1 MNSRRNEQNFSPL
14 SSDQHRI
21 GVKEKAGGIDW
32 HNSKRRAELAKMR
45 IQKRFSKENTAIA
58 WRFLDRLRLDNMSY
72 GRIENYSGSVIRVL
86 HLKDDKE
93 IKDWS
98 KEEIEKV
105 HMMIA
110 DSSYE
115 NSVKKDT
122 LTALKR
128 FYHFAV
134 HNEIVVKSKNQ
145 EYDPNVAWITPGSFR
160 DKFEKIQPRDLLTDE
175 EILQLIQ
182 AVKKIGGKYV
192 KRNIALIF
200 VLLEGAYRP
209 GELLNI
215 RMGGIEFHKDF
226 VQIHTTGKTGPKSLT
241 LVASYNPLREWL
253 NEHPKDGSP
262 LAFLLY
268 HDNESE
274 VMRYWALDNLIKK
287 AREKAGITK
296 RVWPYL
302 FRHTALTE
310 YSKKLGNI
318 AKIYGN
324 WSKDSDML
332 SHYEH
337 LASSDQQDAVLKLHG
352 LKKDDEQNSILFS
365 KVCPDCKQQNSSD
378 KSHCIRCGMGL
389 SKELAQVRQA
399 MLEKRQNSDVKTL
412 ERKFSKKIRNLE
424 SLIIEQRRF
433 IQQLVDD
440 KTTK

>member
-1 MNSRRNEQNFSPL
+1 MNSRRNEQNFPPL
-14 SSDQHRI
+14 NPTQHRI

-45 IQKRFSKENTAIA
+45 IQKRFSKENTAVA

-145 EYDPNVAWITPGSFR
+145 EYDLKVAWITPGSFR

-182 AVKKIGGKYV
+182 AIKKIGGKYV

-215 RMGGIEFHKDF
+215 RVGGIEFHKDF

-253 NEHPKDGSP
+253 NEHPKDGNP

-274 VMRYWALDNLIKK
+274 VMRYWALDNLIIK

-352 LKKDDEQNSILFS
+352 LKKDDDQNSILFS
-365 KVCPDCKQQNSSD
+365 KICPGCKQQNSSD

-433 IQQLVDD
+433 IQQLVND
-440 KTTK
+440 KK